1 MFVMFIMTHDRSKI
15 DSGTQFDV
23 AGWPRR
29 VPLRSAADPVRVEC
43 SADVFHERD
52 PTRAVPLWGASKRQ
66 ALVAQRIRASDYGSE
81 GWGFESLRAHQISA
95 VQRVADQVTW
105 IPLHP
110 HENLMRTK
118 RFLGLMN

>member
-52 PTRAVPLWGASKRQ
+52 PTRAVPLWGQVKDKR
-66 ALVAQRIRASDYGSE
+66 S
-81 GWGFESLRAHQISA
+81 
-95 VQRVADQVTW
+95 
-105 IPLHP
+105 
-110 HENLMRTK
+110 
-118 RFLGLMN
+118 